1 MRKALKASVSLVCFM
16 ADTAMKPPAEKCKA
30 QQEVSLLLK
39 RDVAD
44 NRFLRLL
51 GQSFLSVA
59 KDVLMDYATS

>member
-1 MRKALKASVSLVCFM
+1 MRKALQVSFSLVYYM
-16 ADTAMKPPAEKCKA
+16 ADAAIKPPAEKCKA

-51 GQSFLSVA
+51 GRSFLSVA
-59 KDVLMDYATS
+59 NDVLMDYAAS